1 MEIVIETT
9 DGTKLTSSWLTNK
22 IGVNITENCL
32 TVKGNFWEIYSN
44 ILSPTKNILLRV
56 FQMALGRNEKIS
68 LIVKEKLRDKLITE
82 ANISLD
88 KFIRKIVID
97 INAIEITDTITI
109 YNSNKIATR
118 YIREFVEV
126 SFNRY

>member
-44 ILSPTKNILLRV
+44 ILSQLR
-56 FQMALGRNEKIS
+56 
-68 LIVKEKLRDKLITE
+68 
-82 ANISLD
+82 
-88 KFIRKIVID
+88 
-97 INAIEITDTITI
+97 I
-109 YNSNKIATR
+109 YYYGCFKWRWVGMKKS
-118 YIREFVEV
+118 V
-126 SFNRY
+126 